1 MFILREPAMLTNEMK
16 RKVFMK
22 LRNENYLAS
31 LRLEGL
37 PRPVATVK
45 KDEAPPKP
53 GKPLI
58 KDGR

>member
-1 MFILREPAMLTNEMK
+1 MLTNETK

-37 PRPVATVK
+37 PRPAATVK
-45 KDEAPPKP
+45 NGEAPTKP